1 MKPASLSKSEL
12 LCVCCSVVVGVG
24 WLSCGLVELFLFTD
38 PMSFRSRGRIVP
50 GFSSHS
56 EHVELY
62 VLTSL
67 PPCSFLQYGDNPS
80 TVQFPSWRMSKL
92 LTDWEPESTASQMGL
107 ENAFHHSLLHTF
119 LLCHIRAP
127 IMMSLSPGCGR
138 P

>member
-1 MKPASLSKSEL
+1 MNYSAFVVQL
-12 LCVCCSVVVGVG
+12 LLVLVGCRGGV
-24 WLSCGLVELFLFTD
+24 SCWWSCFYL
-38 PMSFRSRGRIVP
+38 RIQCRFGVQLYAAI
-50 GFSSHS
+50 
-56 EHVELY
+56 EHVELQ

-67 PPCSFLQYGDNPS
+67 PPCSFLQYGDNPY

-127 IMMSLSPGCGR
+127 IMMSLSPGW
-138 P
+138 